1 MPFPTS
7 PTNGQQ
13 ATVNGIVYNYNST
26 KGAWIKNV
34 TTAGTLTTGNIV
46 ITSNIAST
54 GTLNGALTIV
64 GGVGVQGNINAVG
77 VNAVNIDASVGVNT
91 ANINASGTIV
101 ENTKRV
107 ATMSKAIA
115 MSIVFGG

>member
-1 MPFPTS
+1 MSFPTS

-34 TTAGTLTTGNIV
+34 TTAGTLTTGNLV
-46 ITSNIAST
+46 ITSNTAST
-54 GTLNGALTIV
+54 NTTNGALVIT
-64 GGVGVQGNINAVG
+64 GGVGIQG
-77 VNAVNIDASVGVNT
+77 
-91 ANINASGTIV
+91 NINASGTIV

>member
-1 MPFPTS
+1 MSFPTS

-46 ITSNIAST
+46 ITSNTAST
-54 GTLNGALTIV
+54 NTTNGALIV
-64 GGVGVQGNINAVG
+64 TGGAGIQG
-77 VNAVNIDASVGVNT
+77 
-91 ANINASGTIV
+91 NINASGTIV

>member
-1 MPFPTS
+1 MSFPTS

-34 TTAGTLTTGNIV
+34 TTAGTLTTGNLV

-54 GTLNGALTIV
+54 STLNGALTIA
-64 GGVGVQGNINAVG
+64 GGAGVQGNINAVG
-77 VNAVNIDASVGVNT
+77 VNVNS
-91 ANINASGTIV
+91 INASGTII

>member
-1 MPFPTS
+1 MSFPTS

-13 ATVNGIVYNYNST
+13 AIVNGIVYNYNST
-26 KGAWIKNV
+26 KGAWIKTV
-34 TTAGTLTTGNIV
+34 TTAGTLTTGNLV

-54 GTLNGALTIV
+54 SNANGALV
-64 GGVGVQGNINAVG
+64 VAGGLGITGNINAG
-77 VNAVNIDASVGVNT
+77 
-91 ANINASGTIV
+91 GTII

>member
-1 MPFPTS
+1 MSFPTS

-26 KGAWIKNV
+26 KGAWIKTV
-34 TTAGTLTTGNIV
+34 TTAGTLTTGNLV
-46 ITSNIAST
+46 ITSNTAST
-54 GTLNGALTIV
+54 NTTNGALIV
-64 GGVGVQGNINAVG
+64 TGGAGIQGNINAVG
-77 VNAVNIDASVGVNT
+77 ANAV
-91 ANINASGTIV
+91 NINASGTIV

>member
-1 MPFPTS
+1 MSFPTS

-13 ATVNGIVYNYNST
+13 AIVNGIVYNYNST
-26 KGAWIKNV
+26 KDAWIKNV
-34 TTAGTLTTGNIV
+34 TTAGTLTTGNVI
-46 ITSNIAST
+46 ITSTVQST
-54 GTLNGALTIV
+54 SINNGALIV
-64 GGVGVQGNINAVG
+64 TGGIGTQGNINAG
-77 VNAVNIDASVGVNT
+77 
-91 ANINASGTIV
+91 GTII

>member
-1 MPFPTS
+1 MSFPIS

-26 KGAWIKNV
+26 KGAWIKMV
-34 TTAGTLTTGNIV
+34 TTASTLTTGNLV
-46 ITSNIAST
+46 ITSNIASSS
-54 GTLNGALTIV
+54 TLNGALTIA
-64 GGVGVQGNINAVG
+64 GGAGIQGNINAAG
-77 VNAVNIDASVGVNT
+77 VNAV
-91 ANINASGTIV
+91 NINASGTIV